1 MEADDINR
9 SPGIHYDIMKCG
21 WALTALNSMTRH
33 LTFTLCFRRPP
44 SQFTTPSL
52 YTLDFQLDNENHVV
66 VQWCLDQHMKTL
78 LKNRKNKQHC
88 ASITD
93 KEKSKRARIFPEL
106 GCNDYMSKLWS
117 LAGWMW
123 RGKQYWCCLFQ
134 ITHFK
139 LIPVW
144 SHGCPVGVR
153 CIRHAPGK
161 HVPIY
166 LLKKKNNFMFS
177 ENISW
182 YKLKHSRWEKL
193 WHFVCSLLIPTKTQT
208 CSNFMKIR
216 QQIREIWKIKIG
228 LSNLVL
234 ECSTINIFIFKIWI

>member
-166 LLKKKNNFMFS
+166 LLKKK
-177 ENISW
+177 
-182 YKLKHSRWEKL
+182 
-193 WHFVCSLLIPTKTQT
+193 TKQFYVLREHLMIQT
-208 CSNFMKIR
+208 
-216 QQIREIWKIKIG
+216 E
-228 LSNLVL
+228 
-234 ECSTINIFIFKIWI
+234 T